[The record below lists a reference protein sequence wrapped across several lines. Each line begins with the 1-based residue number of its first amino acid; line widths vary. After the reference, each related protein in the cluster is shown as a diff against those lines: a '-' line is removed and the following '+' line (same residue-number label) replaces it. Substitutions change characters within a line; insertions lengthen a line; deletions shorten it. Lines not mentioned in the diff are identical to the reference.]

1 MDIDFE
7 LDESGDRVGRRVTP
21 VTAQR
26 PDNSPLIGSRV
37 RLERL
42 SVEHSPDLWEAF
54 SATDSTTLWTYMPQ
68 GPFDSEAAQ
77 RDWIRGVADSQDP
90 LFYAIVDSVT
100 DRAMGIASYLRIDPV
115 NGVIEVGYLSFS
127 GALSRTPAATEAM
140 YLMAKNA
147 VDRGFRRYEW
157 KCNVLNG
164 PSIAAAERLG
174 FSFEGVFRNAVIVKG
189 RNRDT
194 AWFAFTTE
202 DWDGGI
208 RAAHESWLDTSN
220 FTTAGEQVAR
230 LADLTAPFRHS
241 TFPTVTVTF
250 KAVAGS

>member
-1 MDIDFE
+1 VDINFD
-7 LDESGDRVGRRVTP
+7 LDESGDRVGRRVVP
-21 VTAQR
+21 VVAQS
-26 PDNSPLIGSRV
+26 PDNSALVGDRV

-54 SATDSTTLWTYMPQ
+54 SATDSTTLWTYMPH
-68 GPFDSEAAQ
+68 GPFDNESAQ
-77 RDWIRGVADSQDP
+77 RDWIRGVADSPDP
-90 LFYAIVDSVT
+90 LFYAIVDSAT
-100 DRAMGIASYLRIDPV
+100 DRATGIASYLRIDPT
-115 NGVIEVGYLSFS
+115 NGVIEVGWLSFS

-147 VDRGFRRYEW
+147 FDRGFRRYEW

-194 AWFAFTTE
+194 AWFAFTAE
-202 DWDGGI
+202 DWNSGI
-208 RAAHESWLDTSN
+208 RAAHETWLDASN
-220 FTTAGEQVAR
+220 FTPTGEQVAR
-230 LADLTAPFRHS
+230 LADLTDPLRHS

-250 KAVAGS
+250 RDATDA